1 MTTNV
6 LDGVRIVEVAMWT
19 FVPTA
24 GAVLA
29 EWGADVV
36 KIEHPVT
43 GDAQRGLINSKFL
56 PQEAGGVNYMMEV
69 PNRGKRSFGLDL
81 ASDEGKE
88 LLYELCKTAD
98 VFLTNFLPD
107 ARQKLGIELEDIRKH
122 NPKIIYA
129 RGHGAGVRGPDAHRG
144 GFDSSSYWA
153 RGGIGYTV
161 SPPGEYPV
169 RMRSAFGDV
178 MGGLTIA
185 GGLAAALFRRE
196 RTGEPSVVD
205 VSLLN
210 LAMWNISVD
219 MASAGLF
226 PDKDV
231 YRYDPEAMINPTV
244 GMYATKD
251 GRHLNLTMLQ
261 SDRYWTELVTAMGR
275 PDLIADPRFESHELR
290 EKNALEC
297 TQELKDVFLS
307 KTVDEWREVLA
318 DIEGVWSPLQTPQ
331 EVHVDPQAIANGY
344 LPVLDTASGGK
355 LAVVANPVQF
365 DEEPASPVAA
375 PELGQHTEEILLG
388 MGRDWGQ
395 IIELKDR
402 GVIT

>member
-1 MTTNV
+1 MTNV
-6 LDGVRIVEVAMWT
+6 LDGVRIIEVAMWT
-19 FVPTA
+19 FVPSA

-43 GDAQRGLINSKFL
+43 GDAQRGLVNSKFL
-56 PQEAGGVNYMMEV
+56 PQQAGGVNYMMEV

-81 ASDEGKE
+81 NDEEGRE

-107 ARQKLGIELEDIRKH
+107 ARKKLGIELADIRAA
-122 NPKIIYA
+122 NPDIIYG
-129 RGHGAGVRGPDAHRG
+129 RGHGAGVRGPDAHKG

-153 RGGIGYTV
+153 RGGIGYTI

-226 PDKDV
+226 PDQDV
-231 YRYDPEAMINPTV
+231 YRYNPEAMINPTV
-244 GMYATKD
+244 GMYPTKD

-261 SDRYWTELVTAMGR
+261 SDRYWDELVTAMGR
-275 PDLIADPRFESHELR
+275 PDLIDDPRFDSHEMR
-290 EKNALEC
+290 EKNAREC
-297 TQELKDVFLS
+297 TQELKAIFLS
-307 KTVDEWREVLA
+307 RTIDEWREALA
-318 DIEGVWSPLQTPQ
+318 NIEGVWSPLQTPL
-331 EVHVDPQAIANGY
+331 EVHQDPQVAANGY
-344 LPVLDTASGGK
+344 LPVLETASGGR
-355 LAVVANPVQF
+355 LAVAANPVQF
-365 DEEPASPVAA
+365 DEEAATPVAA
-375 PELGQHTEEILLG
+375 PEHGQHTEELLLE
-388 MGRDWGQ
+388 MGYDWER

-402 GVIT
+402 NVIT

>member
-1 MTTNV
+1 MTNV
-6 LDGVRIVEVAMWT
+6 LDGVRIIEVAMWT
-19 FVPTA
+19 FVPSA

-43 GDAQRGLINSKFL
+43 GDAQRGLVNSKFL
-56 PQEAGGVNYMMEV
+56 PQQAGGVNYMMEV

-81 ASDEGKE
+81 TSDEGRE
-88 LLYELCKTAD
+88 LLYVLCKTAD
-98 VFLTNFLPD
+98 IFLTNFLPD
-107 ARQKLGIELEDIRKH
+107 ARKKLGIELEDIRAA
-122 NPKIIYA
+122 NPAIIYG
-129 RGHGAGVRGPDAHRG
+129 RGHGAGVRGPDAHKG
-144 GFDSSSYWA
+144 GFDSSTYWA
-153 RGGIGYTV
+153 RGGIGYAI

-185 GGLAAALFRRE
+185 GGLTAALFRRE

-226 PDKDV
+226 PEQDV

-244 GMYATKD
+244 GMYPTKD
-251 GRHLNLTMLQ
+251 GRYLNLTMLQ
-261 SDRYWTELVTAMGR
+261 SDRYWDELVTAMGR
-275 PDLIADPRFESHELR
+275 PDLIDDQRFDSHNMR
-290 EKNALEC
+290 EKNAREC
-297 TQELKDVFLS
+297 TQELKAVFLS
-307 KTVDEWREVLA
+307 RTVAEWREALA

-331 EVHVDPQAIANGY
+331 EVHRDPQVAANGY
-344 LPVLDTASGGK
+344 LPVLETAGGGK
-355 LAVVANPVQF
+355 LAVVSNPVQF
-365 DEEPASPVAA
+365 DEEPATPVAA
-375 PELGQHTEEILLG
+375 PEHGQHTEELLLE
-388 MGRDWGQ
+388 MGYDWER
-395 IIELKDR
+395 IIEFKER

>member
-1 MTTNV
+1 
-6 LDGVRIVEVAMWT
+6 
-19 FVPTA
+19 
-24 GAVLA
+24 
-29 EWGADVV
+29 
-36 KIEHPVT
+36 
-43 GDAQRGLINSKFL
+43 QRGLINSKFL

-129 RGHGAGVRGPDAHRG
+129 RGHGAGVRGPEAHRG

-196 RTGEPSVVD
+196 RTGEPAVVD

-261 SDRYWTELVTAMGR
+261 SDRYWSELVTAMGR
-275 PDLIADPRFESHELR
+275 PDLIADARFGSHELR

-297 TQELKDVFLS
+297 TQELKEAFLS
-307 KTVDEWREVLA
+307 KTLDEWREALA

-331 EVHVDPQAIANGY
+331 EVHVDPQTIANGY
-344 LPVLDTASGGK
+344 LP
-355 LAVVANPVQF
+355 
-365 DEEPASPVAA
+365 
-375 PELGQHTEEILLG
+375 
-388 MGRDWGQ
+388 
-395 IIELKDR
+395 
-402 GVIT
+402 